1 MMRCAFVV
9 LLLSCCSAALADD
22 CTRTDA
28 QIAGT
33 VTDYLDS
40 WKNVA
45 IAFKEF
51 AKCDDGEVAE
61 GFSDKI
67 SRLLADH
74 WQRLPELVQL
84 AAKSPGLEAF
94 VVKHL
99 DETINLVDAQKISK
113 LARHSCPSVAR
124 SLCTKI
130 KARLGDVENVHPS
143 DAT

>member
-1 MMRCAFVV
+1 MRCACTVV
-9 LLLSCCSAALADD
+9 LLWFCSAALADD
-22 CTRTDA
+22 CTQADA

-45 IAFKEF
+45 TAFKEF

-74 WQRLPELVQL
+74 WPRLPELVQL
-84 AAKSPGLEAF
+84 DAKTPGLEAF
-94 VVKHL
+94 VLKHL

-130 KARLGDVENVHPS
+130 NARLGDVENAHSS